1 MTDSID
7 NLIESQDLYR
17 KEVLRMGLVEKT
29 FKNGEV
35 IVKEGDTGN
44 SFFQLVDGSAYVY
57 AGSGKDDQIK
67 LGVMEAGEYFGEMAI
82 LEAYPRSASIIAKGT
97 VTAIEIP
104 KDELNDYLAEDPN
117 RIIDLMRHLGNRI
130 QNMVIDFNESKALLE
145 QLKASEA
152 AKQNKNL
159 FSKIKKHID
168 MYQNNKNKLSEPS
181 ADSVNSVSEALSD
194 KGNGKYKDYRKGMIV
209 FKEGAVDN
217 CMYILHKG
225 SVGMYINYRTR
236 EEEKV
241 AEYNAVTFFGEMG
254 IISDEPRGAAAIVES
269 DNTRVEFIGV
279 EDLEIIFHDSPEK
292 IIAILRNM
300 SYRLRKLNVDF
311 LKVCKEITE
320 LYNKK

>member
-1 MTDSID
+1 MS
-7 NLIESQDLYR
+7 
-17 KEVLRMGLVEKT
+17 LVEKT

-35 IVKEGDTGN
+35 IVKEGDTGK

-82 LEAYPRSASIIAKGT
+82 LEAYPRSATVIAKGSVT
-97 VTAIEIP
+97 VIEIP
-104 KDELNDYLAEDPN
+104 EYELNTYLAEDTG
-117 RIIDLMRHLGNRI
+117 RIIELMRHLGNRI
-130 QNMVIDFNESKALLE
+130 QNMANDYNESKALLE

-152 AKQNKNL
+152 AKANKNL

-168 MYQNNKNKLSEPS
+168 MYQNNKNKLNEPS
-181 ADSVNSVSEALSD
+181 ADSLNTVSEALAD
-194 KGNGKYKDYRKGMIV
+194 NGKGKYKDYRKGMIV
-209 FKEGAVDN
+209 FKEGAVDSS
-217 CMYILHKG
+217 MYILHKG

-241 AEYNAVTFFGEMG
+241 AEYEAVTFFGEMG

-269 DNTRVEFIGV
+269 DNTRVETISV
-279 EDLEIIFHDSPEK
+279 EDLDSIFRDNPEK
-292 IIAILRNM
+292 ISAILRHM
-300 SYRLRKLNVDF
+300 SYRLRKLNIDF
-311 LKVCKEITE
+311 LKTCKEITE

>member
-1 MTDSID
+1 
-7 NLIESQDLYR
+7 
-17 KEVLRMGLVEKT
+17 MGLVEKT

-35 IVKEGDTGN
+35 IVKEGDTGK
-44 SFFQLVDGSAYVY
+44 SFFQLVEGSAYVY
-57 AGSGKDDQIK
+57 AGTGKEDQIK

-82 LEAYPRSASIIAKGT
+82 LEAYPRSATVIAKGSVT
-97 VTAIEIP
+97 VIEIP
-104 KDELNDYLAEDPN
+104 EYELNTYLAEDTG
-117 RIIDLMRHLGNRI
+117 RIIELMRHLGNRI
-130 QNMVIDFNESKALLE
+130 QNMANDYNESKALLE

-181 ADSVNSVSEALSD
+181 ADSLNTVSDALAD
-194 KGNGKYKDYRKGMIV
+194 NGKGKYKDYRKGMIV
-209 FKEGAVDN
+209 FKEGAVDSS
-217 CMYILHKG
+217 MYILHKG

-241 AEYNAVTFFGEMG
+241 AEYEAVTFFGEMG

-269 DNTRVEFIGV
+269 DNTRVETISV
-279 EDLEIIFHDSPEK
+279 EDLDSIFRDNPEK
-292 IIAILRNM
+292 ISAILRHM
-300 SYRLRKLNVDF
+300 SYRLRKLNIDF
-311 LKVCKEITE
+311 LKTCKEITE

>member
-1 MTDSID
+1 
-7 NLIESQDLYR
+7 
-17 KEVLRMGLVEKT
+17 MGLVEKT

-35 IVKEGDTGN
+35 IVKEGDTGK

-82 LEAYPRSASIIAKGT
+82 LEAYPRSATVIAKGSVT
-97 VTAIEIP
+97 VIEIP
-104 KDELNDYLAEDPN
+104 EYELNTYLAEDTG
-117 RIIDLMRHLGNRI
+117 RIIELMRHLGNRI
-130 QNMVIDFNESKALLE
+130 QNMANDYNESKALLE

-152 AKQNKNL
+152 AKANKNL

-168 MYQNNKNKLSEPS
+168 MYQNNKNKLNEPS
-181 ADSVNSVSEALSD
+181 ADSLNTVSEALAD
-194 KGNGKYKDYRKGMIV
+194 NGKGKYKDYRKGMIV
-209 FKEGAVDN
+209 FKEGAVDSS
-217 CMYILHKG
+217 MYILHKG

-241 AEYNAVTFFGEMG
+241 AEYEAVTFFGEMG

-269 DNTRVEFIGV
+269 DNTRVETISV
-279 EDLEIIFHDSPEK
+279 EDLDSIFRDNPEK
-292 IIAILRNM
+292 ISAILRHM
-300 SYRLRKLNVDF
+300 SYRLRKLNIDF
-311 LKVCKEITE
+311 LKTCKEITE